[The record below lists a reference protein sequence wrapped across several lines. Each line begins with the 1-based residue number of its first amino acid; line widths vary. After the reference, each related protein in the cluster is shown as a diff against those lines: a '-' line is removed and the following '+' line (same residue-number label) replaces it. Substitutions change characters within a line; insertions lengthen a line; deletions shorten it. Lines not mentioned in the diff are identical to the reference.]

1 MTEIYTAVFTAYTI
15 ICIAYTIA
23 TVYYNGNPYLSFD
36 NNYECW
42 ENLNWFGVLF
52 FTILLNI
59 IFAPV
64 AIIYWVSKFFIYIF
78 TVGRNN

>member
-1 MTEIYTAVFTAYTI
+1 MTEIYAMIFIGYAI
-15 ICIAYTIA
+15 ICIVYVVE
-23 TVYYNGNPYLSFD
+23 TVSYNGNPYFSFD
-36 NNYECW
+36 NNYESW
-42 ENLNWFGVLF
+42 ESLNWFGVLF
-52 FTILLNI
+52 FTILLNV